1 TADGPPGR
9 TQPAGGRRDDLET
22 RSARGAAADGEQHRR
37 HDDAGHEHRT
47 AHHHR
52 LPRVE
57 LVFSTV
63 RSRLRRPVAA
73 KIASVP
79 GSLTP
84 TGGSALGTRV
94 DVRLIPRFVD
104 SRDGNRGRPKR
115 TPSFSSTARDVVIA
129 LTLLGC
135 TSKKSPLSYIEFVL
149 QRDGERPPFAESE
162 RIVAVRGIPGTVDA
176 LGDGVVAARDPT
188 SPEKPRARRRTTFHR
203 GV

>member
-22 RSARGAAADGEQHRR
+22 RSARGAAADGVQHRR

-52 LPRVE
+52 LLRVE

-84 TGGSALGTRV
+84 TGGSALGTRWMCV
-94 DVRLIPRFVD
+94 
-104 SRDGNRGRPKR
+104 
-115 TPSFSSTARDVVIA
+115 
-129 LTLLGC
+129 
-135 TSKKSPLSYIEFVL
+135 SYRASL
-149 QRDGERPPFAESE
+149 
-162 RIVAVRGIPGTVDA
+162 IPGTVIVDVRNG
-176 LGDGVVAARDPT
+176 LLLSR
-188 SPEKPRARRRTTFHR
+188 SRRA
-203 GV
+203 